1 MSSLE
6 KSGKESYMF
15 IGTYYHTLEDK
26 GRVAVPKT
34 FRQLLGTGSVATY
47 GLDGCLF
54 IFTEEGWSKLT
65 DKLSTLPLG
74 SKPARDF
81 LRLLTYNATPIEFD
95 ALGRTHL
102 PENLI
107 ALGKLKK
114 EVVFAGA
121 LSRVELWDKQAY
133 HTYVDSLS
141 ASEATLSETLGEL
154 GI

>member
-1 MSSLE
+1 
-6 KSGKESYMF
+6 MF

-34 FRQLLGTGSVATY
+34 FRELLGSGSVITK

-54 IFTEEGWSKLT
+54 IFTAEGWNKLT
-65 DKLSTLPLG
+65 DKLVTLPLG
-74 SKPARDF
+74 NKSARDF
-81 LRLLTYNATPIEFD
+81 LRLLTYNASPVEFD

-107 ALGKLKK
+107 NLAGLGKD
-114 EVVFAGA
+114 VVFAGA
-121 LSRVELWDKQAY
+121 LSRVELWDKKTY
-133 HTYVDSLS
+133 HSYVDTL
-141 ASEATLSETLGEL
+141 AESEAKLTETLGEL

>member
-1 MSSLE
+1 
-6 KSGKESYMF
+6 MF

-34 FRQLLGTGSVATY
+34 FRELLGQGSVITK

-54 IFTEEGWSKLT
+54 IFTADGWAKLT

-74 SKPARDF
+74 SKTARDF
-81 LRLLTYNATPIEFD
+81 LRLLTYNAAPVEFD

-107 ALGKLKK
+107 SLAGLGKD
-114 EVVFAGA
+114 VVFAGA
-121 LSRVELWDKQAY
+121 LTRVELWDKTTY
-133 HTYVDSLS
+133 HAYVDELAKCESKL
-141 ASEATLSETLGEL
+141 TETLGEL